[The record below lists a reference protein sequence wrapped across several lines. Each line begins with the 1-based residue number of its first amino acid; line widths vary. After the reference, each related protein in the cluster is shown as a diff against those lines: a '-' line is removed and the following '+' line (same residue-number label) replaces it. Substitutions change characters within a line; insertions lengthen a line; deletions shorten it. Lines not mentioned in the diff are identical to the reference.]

1 MRFDHEKL
9 AVYQVSIVREEIPA
23 YKHETA
29 ELFIS
34 FSYS

>member
-23 YKHETA
+23 IEYEHEH
-29 ELFIS
+29 EHE
-34 FSYS
+34 